1 MLPKEKKLQIE
12 SAITRLENRKDEL
25 RQKWFN
31 GKPFHYLF
39 VDEFLPREL
48 AEDLLACYPSTD
60 QNDWTKTTYV
70 HQSNKHHVQSGFPE
84 PIKDYFDLTATP
96 RFLKIISEITGV
108 DDLIADPKLFGGGLH
123 QILPGGFLDVHIDYN
138 FHPETKL
145 CRRLNLL
152 VYLNKQWKRE
162 YEGYVELWDM
172 ENKKQL
178 ENIAPVFNRAVMF
191 ETNEISYHGH
201 PVPLKCPPNMT
212 RKSLA
217 VYYYSNERDD
227 QYRSEEEHNTIY
239 KQTSGLQGY
248 AKTFRSS
255 CRSFWE
261 RLDQESPGK
270 FCKHLMKKFYRKIR
284 GLPTENK

>member
-1 MLPKEKKLQIE
+1 LQIV
-12 SAITRLENRKDEL
+12 SATTKLENRKYEL
-25 RQKWFN
+25 RQKWLSA
-31 GKPFHYLF
+31 KPFHYFF
-39 VDEFLPREL
+39 VDEFLPKEL

-60 QNDWTKTTYV
+60 QNIWTKTTYA
-70 HQSNKHHVQSGFPE
+70 HESNKCHAQSGFPG

-96 RFLKIISEITGV
+96 RFLKIISEITGI
-108 DDLIADPKLFGGGLH
+108 DDLVADPKLFGGGLH

-201 PVPLKCPPNMT
+201 PAPLKCPPNMT

-227 QYRSEEEHNTIY
+227 QYGSEEEHNTIH

-248 AKTFRSS
+248 VKTFRSS
-255 CRSFWE
+255 RKSFGE
-261 RLDQESPGK
+261 RLDQEGPEEV
-270 FCKHLMKKFYRKIR
+270 CKYLMKKFYRKIR